1 MKIRTFGAGVVLLL
15 SALAAAQAPA
25 RASNAGGPE
34 LQAVL
39 NAMDRASDAFRTAQA
54 DFNWDQYTRVVDTH
68 DYQKGTIYFRRAG
81 KALQMSAKVT
91 DPAAKYVLYT
101 DSKVEVYE
109 PRIDQVTQYDTGKN
123 KADFESFLAIG
134 FGGSGRELQR
144 SFDVSYGGKETID
157 GVATEKL
164 ELTPKTQ
171 KGRNVF
177 SHITLWIDPARGI
190 SLQQKLEEGSG
201 DFRLAKYSNIK
212 INGKLDDG
220 VFKLHTTGKTRYI
233 SPQG

>member
-1 MKIRTFGAGVVLLL
+1 MKISTRGVVVVLLL

-25 RASNAGGPE
+25 RAASSGGSE

-39 NAMDRASDAFRTAQA
+39 SAMDRASAEFKTAQA

-68 DYQKGTIYFRRAG
+68 DYQKGTICFRRAG
-81 KALQMSAKVT
+81 RGLQMSARVT

-109 PRIDQVTQYDTGKN
+109 PKIDQVTRYDTGKN

-134 FGGSGRELQR
+134 FGGSGRELEKA
-144 SFDVSYGGKETID
+144 FDVAYGGKETID
-157 GVATEKL
+157 GVVTERL

-177 SHITLWIDPARGI
+177 SHITLWIDPARGV

-201 DFRLAKYSNIK
+201 DYRLARYSNIR
-212 INGKLDDG
+212 INGKLAD
-220 VFKLHTTGKTRYI
+220 VFKLPTTGKTRYI
-233 SPQG
+233 NPQG